1 MEKELR
7 RRQSILSV
15 TGNGVLFLGMWSFL
29 KVNLYFILGRS
40 SLLRALAD
48 ETMDEGTMLLIS
60 YIVSMIFVSVELF
73 LRIRIRRS
81 AIAESMGQKQKTG
94 YIRLTIFLII
104 LYSSSIIYSVFSLKI
119 NSANV
124 WDQLASLM
132 VDITSLVMMVE
143 LVSAARFIQRYQDY
157 ST

>member
-40 SLLRALAD
+40 SLLRDMAD
-48 ETMDEGTMLLIS
+48 ENIDEGTMLLIL
-60 YIVSMIFVSVELF
+60 YIGSMIFASFELF
-73 LRIRIRRS
+73 LRICIRRS
-81 AIAESMGQKQKTG
+81 AIAESKGQKQKPG

-104 LYSSSIIYSVFSLKI
+104 LYSASIIYSVFSLKL

-124 WDQLASLM
+124 WDQIASLM
-132 VDITSLVMMVE
+132 VDITSLLMMVE
-143 LVSAARFIQRYQDY
+143 LAGAARFIQRYQDY